1 MEYFM
6 SDLQDFEVEL
16 LYENLK
22 YADRPSWEQTRL
34 LAFILA
40 QVNSKKRLEMT
51 DIMSFPWE
59 ENYEEKNIEMS
70 NEDRDKLRAKAAMFE
85 KILQQNKK
93 DSE

>member
-40 QVNSKKRLEMT
+40 QVNSKKKLEIT
-51 DIMSFPWE
+51 EILSFPWE

-70 NEDRDKLRAKAAMFE
+70 NEDRDKLRAQAAMFE

>member
-40 QVNSKKRLEMT
+40 QVNSKKKLEMT

-85 KILQQNKK
+85 KILQKAK
-93 DSE
+93 

>member
-6 SDLQDFEVEL
+6 SDLQNFEVEL

-40 QVNSKKRLEMT
+40 QVNSKKKLEIT
-51 DIMSFPWE
+51 EILSFPWE
-59 ENYEEKNIEMS
+59 RAEDIHDIEMT
-70 NEDRDKLRAKAAMFE
+70 NEDRDRLREKAKAFE
-85 KILQQNKK
+85 KLLKEQHGK
-93 DSE
+93 

>member
-6 SDLQDFEVEL
+6 SDLQNFEVEL

-40 QVNSKKRLEMT
+40 QVNSKKKLEMT
-51 DIMSFPWE
+51 EILSFPWDRPE
-59 ENYEEKNIEMS
+59 DIHDIEMT
-70 NEDRDKLRAKAAMFE
+70 NEDRDRLREKAKAFE
-85 KILQQNKK
+85 KILKEQHGK
-93 DSE
+93 

>member
-6 SDLQDFEVEL
+6 SDLQNFEVEL

-34 LAFILA
+34 LTFILA
-40 QVNSKKRLEMT
+40 QVNSKKKLEMT
-51 DIMSFPWE
+51 DIMYFPWD

>member
-40 QVNSKKRLEMT
+40 QVNSKKKLEMT
-51 DIMSFPWE
+51 DIMYFPWDRPE
-59 ENYEEKNIEMS
+59 DIHDIEMT
-70 NEDRDKLRAKAAMFE
+70 NEQRDRLKEKAKAME
-85 KILQQNKK
+85 KILQKAK
-93 DSE
+93 

>member
-40 QVNSKKRLEMT
+40 QVNSKKNLEMT

>member
-40 QVNSKKRLEMT
+40 QVNSKKKLEMT

-59 ENYEEKNIEMS
+59 DNYEEKNIEMS

>member
-1 MEYFM
+1 M

-22 YADRPSWEQTRL
+22 YTDRPSWEQTRL

-70 NEDRDKLRAKAAMFE
+70 NEDRDRLREKAKAFE
-85 KILQQNKK
+85 KLLKEQHGK
-93 DSE
+93 

>member
-85 KILQQNKK
+85 KILQKAK
-93 DSE
+93 

>member
-6 SDLQDFEVEL
+6 SDLQNFEVEL

-59 ENYEEKNIEMS
+59 ENYEEKNIEIS

>member
-6 SDLQDFEVEL
+6 SALQNFEVEL

-51 DIMSFPWE
+51 DIMSFSWDE
-59 ENYEEKNIEMS
+59 HYEEKNIEMS

>member
-40 QVNSKKRLEMT
+40 QVNSKKKLEMT

>member
-85 KILQQNKK
+85 KILQKTK
-93 DSE
+93 

>member
-1 MEYFM
+1 M

-40 QVNSKKRLEMT
+40 QVNSKKKLEMT
-51 DIMSFPWE
+51 DIMSFSWD

>member
-40 QVNSKKRLEMT
+40 QVNSKKKLEIT
-51 DIMSFPWE
+51 DIMSFPWD

-85 KILQQNKK
+85 KILQKAK
-93 DSE
+93 

>member
-6 SDLQDFEVEL
+6 SDLQNFEVEL

-22 YADRPSWEQTRL
+22 YADRPSWEQNRL

-40 QVNSKKRLEMT
+40 QVNSKKKLEMT
-51 DIMSFPWE
+51 DIMSFPWD

-70 NEDRDKLRAKAAMFE
+70 NEDRDRLREKAKAFE
-85 KILQQNKK
+85 KLLKEQHGK
-93 DSE
+93 

>member
-22 YADRPSWEQTRL
+22 YADRPSWEQSRL

-40 QVNSKKRLEMT
+40 QVNSKKKLEMT

-59 ENYEEKNIEMS
+59 ENYEEKSIEMS

>member
-40 QVNSKKRLEMT
+40 QVNSKKRLEIT
-51 DIMSFPWE
+51 EILSFPWD

>member
-6 SDLQDFEVEL
+6 SALQNFEVEL

-22 YADRPSWEQTRL
+22 YTDRPSWEQTRL

-85 KILQQNKK
+85 KILQKAK
-93 DSE
+93 

>member
-34 LAFILA
+34 ISFILA
-40 QVNSKKRLEMT
+40 QVNSKKHLEMT
-51 DIMSFPWE
+51 DIMSFPWDD
-59 ENYEEKNIEMS
+59 NYEEKNTEMT
-70 NEDRDKLRAKAAMFE
+70 NEDRDRLREKAKAFE
-85 KILQQNKK
+85 KLLKEQNGK
-93 DSE
+93 

>member
-40 QVNSKKRLEMT
+40 QVNSKKSLEMT

-85 KILQQNKK
+85 KILQKAK
-93 DSE
+93 

>member
-1 MEYFM
+1 M

-22 YADRPSWEQTRL
+22 YADRPSWEQNRL

-70 NEDRDKLRAKAAMFE
+70 NEDRDRLREKAKAFE
-85 KILQQNKK
+85 KLLKEQHGK
-93 DSE
+93 